1 MFEHPIYHSVDPD
14 LCVALGAS
22 VQSGLISGE
31 PLGHILLDVTA
42 HSLGVKTADEM
53 DDETGDADYFS
64 IIIRRNT
71 KIPVRKAEIYYT
83 MSDRQD
89 RVDVDVLQ
97 GESRSCKENTL
108 IGRFPFSLKPSPAGS
123 PVVTEFAYDKEGIV
137 HITVDQKGYDNR
149 KEVTLDVR
157 KREIIER
164 QSGVEEQKILNY
176 IIEKSRRLMVEEAL
190 LPDLRRELEELTAQ
204 YEGAIK
210 DSKDE
215 TLIDRYEDMLL
226 GKMEEAEER
235 LGRTFE

>member
-1 MFEHPIYHSVDPD
+1 
-14 LCVALGAS
+14 
-22 VQSGLISGE
+22 
-31 PLGHILLDVTA
+31 
-42 HSLGVKTADEM
+42 
-53 DDETGDADYFS
+53 
-64 IIIRRNT
+64 
-71 KIPVRKAEIYYT
+71 
-83 MSDRQD
+83 
-89 RVDVDVLQ
+89 
-97 GESRSCKENTL
+97 
-108 IGRFPFSLKPSPAGS
+108 
-123 PVVTEFAYDKEGIV
+123 
-137 HITVDQKGYDNR
+137 
-149 KEVTLDVR
+149 VTLDVR

-190 LPDLRRELEELTAQ
+190 LPDLKRELEELTAQ